1 MNEQN
6 FPCLMQTATGQR
18 FRVHGRILTIGGSA
32 ECHIRLSDCR
42 IPQIGHLLFTGGE
55 YRLHRLAAVPLL
67 VNGRTLDG
75 EVKLRHGDVL
85 TIDKRQMIYLEK
97 EQDAEAAA
105 PASPQ
110 TLQGHVRELSEL
122 IEGVVT
128 LLRNRDSDV
137 TNNLVTAVCRLL
149 KCDAARLVVEDP
161 ASGTRT
167 TAAAYPANLG
177 PERFSNRAIDWATEK
192 KHTVIMHDF
201 DWRSGAGETSNSLV
215 KNSIASVLC
224 GALAQSGKILG
235 YLYLDRLQAGTPF
248 TEDDRIF
255 CDTLLPLFSEI
266 LAADRERRRQAD
278 TIARFQSDRI
288 ADAEGMMYECE
299 KMTTMIAAATRIA
312 RTDAPILISGETGT
326 GKELITRFIHTHSQR
341 AKGPF
346 KAINS
351 GAIPA
356 SLIESELFGHEKGAF
371 TGASQRK
378 IGLFEAA
385 RGGTLFLDEV
395 GELPLALQVKLL
407 RVLQESEIVRV
418 GGTTPIAVDVR
429 IIAATNRDLAVEV
442 AQERFRSDLY
452 FRLNVLSIEAPPLRD
467 RGSDIVMLAE
477 FFILRYCQRFGVPPK
492 RLASDAAK
500 RLLRYRW
507 PGNIRELENVI
518 QKAIIATEGSQIH
531 SGAIRLGN
539 DSEEEISQPTSTL
552 LQARNQAER
561 LAIIAALGAT
571 HGNVSAA
578 SSLLDIDRKWLMKK
592 MEEFG
597 VAADTYRKER

>member
-1 MNEQN
+1 MSEQN
-6 FPCLMQTATGQR
+6 FPCLVLTATGQR
-18 FRVHGRILTIGGSA
+18 FRVQGRILTIGGAA
-32 ECHIRLSDCR
+32 ECHIRLPDCR
-42 IPQIGHLLFTGGE
+42 TPHIGHLLFTGGE
-55 YRLHRLAAVPLL
+55 YRLQRLAAVALL
-67 VNGRTLDG
+67 VNGKTLDG
-75 EVKLRHGDVL
+75 EIRLRHNDVL
-85 TIDKRQMIYLEK
+85 TIDKRQLVYLER
-97 EQDAEAAA
+97 EPDAAV
-105 PASPQ
+105 PASVAPQ
-110 TLQGHVRELSEL
+110 ATSGHVRELSEL
-122 IEGVVT
+122 IDGVVT
-128 LLRNRDSDV
+128 LLRNRESDV
-137 TNNLVTAVCRLL
+137 TVNLVTAVCRLL
-149 KCDAARLVVEDP
+149 KCDAARLVVEDS
-161 ASGTRT
+161 ATGTRT

-201 DWRSGAGETSNSLV
+201 DWQSGVRETDNSLV

-224 GALAQSGKILG
+224 GALAQSGEILG

-266 LAADRERRRQAD
+266 LAADRERRRQAE
-278 TIARFQSDRI
+278 TIARFQTDRT
-288 ADAEGMMYECE
+288 ADADGMIYECE

-341 AKGPF
+341 ASGPF

-385 RGGTLFLDEV
+385 QGGTLFLDEV

-429 IIAATNRDLAVEV
+429 IIAATNRDLAIEV

-452 FRLNVLSIEAPPLRD
+452 FRLNVLSIEAPPLRE

-492 RLASDAAK
+492 RLATDAAN

-518 QKAIIATEGSQIH
+518 QKAIVATEGNQIH
-531 SGAIRLGN
+531 SSAIRLG
-539 DSEEEISQPTSTL
+539 SETDEEISQPATTL

-561 LAIIAALGAT
+561 QAIVAALSAT

-578 SSLLDIDRKWLMKK
+578 SALLDIDRKWLMKK
-592 MEEFG
+592 MEELG
-597 VAADTYRKER
+597 VAADRYRKG